1 MNILFIGDIVGAPGR
16 RAVEEL
22 LPRTVDRYCIDLV
35 VANGENASGGLGI
48 TPQVADFLLNQGVDV
63 LTSGNHIWKHKEIL
77 PYLEDTDRLLRPAN
91 YPPET
96 TPGRGLAVVE
106 TAAGEPVAIINLEGR
121 VFMSAIEC
129 PFRTVDRLLE
139 SLSPEVKVILVDM
152 HAEATSEKQAMGW
165 HLDGRVSAVVG
176 THTHVQT
183 ADERILPG
191 GTGYIS
197 DAGMTGPVD
206 SVIGMK
212 REIILERFLT
222 QRPQPFRVATQNMQ
236 LQGVVLKIDAPGP
249 LPGSPPGATAVEIGL
264 KVVSG
269 RPPRL
274 IFLSFPSSCLEK
286 FP

>member
-22 LPRTVDRYCIDLV
+22 LSRAVDRYFIDLV
-35 VANGENASGGLGI
+35 VANGENASGGIGI
-48 TPQVADFLLNQGVDV
+48 TPQVADDLLSQGVDV

-77 PYLEDTDRLLRPAN
+77 PYLDDTDRLLRPAN

-96 TPGRGLAVVE
+96 PGRGLAIVE
-106 TAAGEPVAIINLEGR
+106 TAAGERAAIINLEGL
-121 VFMSAIEC
+121 VFMNALEC
-129 PFRTVDRLLE
+129 PFRTVDQVLE
-139 SLSPEVKVILVDM
+139 SLPAEVKVILVDM
-152 HAEATSEKQAMGW
+152 HAEATSEKQALGW

-212 REIILERFLT
+212 REIVLERFLT
-222 QRPQPFRVATQNMQ
+222 QRPQPFKVATQNLQ
-236 LQGVVLKIDAPGP
+236 LQGVILKIESGGRCREINRVVMP
-249 LPGSPPGATAVEIGL
+249 LKSNI
-264 KVVSG
+264 
-269 RPPRL
+269 
-274 IFLSFPSSCLEK
+274 
-286 FP
+286 

>member
-1 MNILFIGDIVGAPGR
+1 MDILFIADIVGAPGR
-16 RAVEEL
+16 RVVEEL
-22 LPRTVDRYCIDLV
+22 LPRAVDHHYIDLV
-35 VANGENASGGLGI
+35 VANGENASGGIGI
-48 TPQVADFLLNQGVDV
+48 TPQVADQLLGQGVDV

-91 YPPET
+91 YPPK
-96 TPGRGLAVVE
+96 TPGRGLTVVE
-106 TAAGEPVAIINLEGR
+106 TAAGEPAAIICLEGR
-121 VFMSAIEC
+121 VFMSALEC
-129 PFRTVDRLLE
+129 PFRTVDQLLE
-139 SLSPEVKVILVDM
+139 TIPPEVKVILVDM

-165 HLDGRVSAVVG
+165 YLDGRVSAVVG

-222 QRPQPFRVATQNMQ
+222 QRPQPFKVATQNLQ
-236 LQGVVLKIDAPGP
+236 LQGVVLKMDEQGRCREVRRVQLP
-249 LPGSPPGATAVEIGL
+249 LKT
-264 KVVSG
+264 
-269 RPPRL
+269 
-274 IFLSFPSSCLEK
+274 
-286 FP
+286 

>member
-16 RAVEEL
+16 RVITEL
-22 LPRTVDRYCIDLV
+22 LPRAVDQYCIDLV

-48 TPQVADFLLNQGVDV
+48 TPQVADQFLSQGVDL

-77 PYLEDTDRLLRPAN
+77 PYLNDTDRLLRPAN
-91 YPPET
+91 YPPGA
-96 TPGRGLAVVE
+96 PGRGLAVVE
-106 TAAGEPVAIINLEGR
+106 TAAGEPAAIINLEGR
-121 VFMSAIEC
+121 VFMSALEC
-129 PFRTVDRLLE
+129 PFRTVDQLLQT
-139 SLSPEVKVILVDM
+139 LPPEVKVILVDI
-152 HAEATSEKQAMGW
+152 HAEATSEKQALGW

-206 SVIGMK
+206 SVIGMN

-222 QRPQPFRVATQNMQ
+222 QRPHPFKVATQNLQ
-236 LQGVVLKIDAPGP
+236 LQGVVLKIDSDGRCREVLRVVLP
-249 LPGSPPGATAVEIGL
+249 LKAA
-264 KVVSG
+264 
-269 RPPRL
+269 
-274 IFLSFPSSCLEK
+274 
-286 FP
+286 

>member
-16 RAVEEL
+16 RVVEEL
-22 LPRTVDRYCIDLV
+22 LPRAVDRYCIDLV
-35 VANGENASGGLGI
+35 VANGENASGGIGI

-106 TAAGEPVAIINLEGR
+106 TAGGEPVAIINLEGR

-139 SLSPEVKVILVDM
+139 SLSPEVKVILVDI

-191 GTGYIS
+191 GTG
-197 DAGMTGPVD
+197 
-206 SVIGMK
+206 
-212 REIILERFLT
+212 
-222 QRPQPFRVATQNMQ
+222 
-236 LQGVVLKIDAPGP
+236 
-249 LPGSPPGATAVEIGL
+249 
-264 KVVSG
+264 
-269 RPPRL
+269 
-274 IFLSFPSSCLEK
+274 
-286 FP
+286 

>member
-1 MNILFIGDIVGAPGR
+1 
-16 RAVEEL
+16 
-22 LPRTVDRYCIDLV
+22 
-35 VANGENASGGLGI
+35 
-48 TPQVADFLLNQGVDV
+48 
-63 LTSGNHIWKHKEIL
+63 
-77 PYLEDTDRLLRPAN
+77 
-91 YPPET
+91 
-96 TPGRGLAVVE
+96 
-106 TAAGEPVAIINLEGR
+106 
-121 VFMSAIEC
+121 
-129 PFRTVDRLLE
+129 VDRLLD

-191 GTGYIS
+191 GAGYIS

-236 LQGVVLKIDAPGP
+236 LQGVVLKIDAQGRCQEVRRVQLP
-249 LPGSPPGATAVEIGL
+249 LKSA
-264 KVVSG
+264 
-269 RPPRL
+269 
-274 IFLSFPSSCLEK
+274 
-286 FP
+286 

>member
-16 RAVEEL
+16 RALEEL
-22 LPRTVDRYCIDLV
+22 LPRAVDHFFIDLV
-35 VANGENASGGLGI
+35 VANGENASGGIGI
-48 TPQVADFLLNQGVDV
+48 TPQVADYLLNQGVDV
-63 LTSGNHIWKHKEIL
+63 ITSGNHIWKHKEIL

-96 TPGRGLAVVE
+96 PGRGLATVE
-106 TAAGEPVAIINLEGR
+106 TAAGESAAIICLEGR

-129 PFRTVDRLLE
+129 PFRTVDRLLDT
-139 SLSPEVKVILVDM
+139 LAPEVKVILVDM
-152 HAEATSEKQAMGW
+152 HAEATSEKQALGW

-236 LQGVVLKIDAPGP
+236 LQGVLVKIDAGGRCQEVSRVLMP
-249 LPGSPPGATAVEIGL
+249 LKPA
-264 KVVSG
+264 
-269 RPPRL
+269 
-274 IFLSFPSSCLEK
+274 
-286 FP
+286 

>member
-1 MNILFIGDIVGAPGR
+1 MNIFFIGDIVGAPGR

-22 LPRTVDRYCIDLV
+22 LPRVVDHYFIDLV

-48 TPQVADFLLNQGVDV
+48 TPQVADQLLSQGIDL

-77 PYLEDTDRLLRPAN
+77 PYLEETDRLLRPAN

-96 TPGRGLAVVE
+96 PGRGFAIVE
-106 TAAGEPVAIINLEGR
+106 TAAGERAAVINLEGR
-121 VFMSAIEC
+121 VFMNPLEC
-129 PFRTVDRLLE
+129 PFRTAEQVLA
-139 SLSPEVKVILVDM
+139 SLPKEVKVILVDM

-165 HLDGRVSAVVG
+165 FLDGRVSAVVG

-183 ADERILPG
+183 ADERVLPG

-212 REIILERFLT
+212 KEIILERFLS
-222 QRPQPFRVATQNMQ
+222 QRPQPFKVAAQNIQ
-236 LQGVVLKIDAPGP
+236 LQGVVLKIDPQ
-249 LPGSPPGATAVEIGL
+249 
-264 KVVSG
+264 G
-269 RPPRL
+269 R
-274 IFLSFPSSCLEK
+274 CLELVRLNLPLK
-286 FP
+286 S